1 LESLLQ
7 ASSYKIF
14 YTFADYLTW
23 ADDKT
28 RELIDGFIKMMSKPK
43 PVHQGISCSLAA
55 ELLYAVK
62 KHKGKCKVYP
72 EIDVRLPK
80 NGEREDD
87 KIYTVVSP
95 DISVVCDPTKIDDN
109 GCLGAPDM
117 IVEIQSF
124 STAKYDL
131 TTKYNLYES
140 SGVREYWVV
149 YPLEKGIEVFLLQS
163 DGKYD
168 NGTRYEMGM
177 IPVHIFDGHEIDF
190 RDIF

>member
-1 LESLLQ
+1 MELVLDL
-7 ASSYKIF
+7 KKR
-14 YTFADYLTW
+14 YTYADYLTW
-23 ADDKT
+23 ADDKA
-28 RELIDGFIKMMSKPK
+28 RELIDGFIKIMSPKPK
-43 PVHQGISCSLAA
+43 PIHQVISGLLIT
-55 ELLYAVK
+55 ELNIIVK
-62 KHKGKCKVYP
+62 KNRGKCKVYP
-72 EIDVRLPK
+72 EIDVRLPQ
-80 NGEREDD
+80 NGEIEDE

-95 DISVVCDPTKIDDN
+95 DISVVCDQSKIDVN

-149 YPLEKGIEVFLLQS
+149 YPLEKGIEVFLMQS

-168 NGTRYEMGM
+168 EGKRYETGTV
-177 IPVHIFDGHEIDF
+177 PVHIFGGYEIDLK
-190 RDIF
+190 DIF